1 MISQNF
7 MSDNIWG
14 VHPNVMQALADCAQ
28 GADNAYGHDAYTY
41 KLREEMNILF
51 SKKVAC
57 LPIQSGTAA
66 NGLCLALCA
75 GPINRVLCHKE
86 AHLWESECGAIEN
99 YTGGAALEFV
109 AGNNGKV
116 DAKALEQLLSREDHD
131 FHRQLPSVLSIAQT
145 TEVGTVYQPD
155 EVKALSDICKK
166 YGLYLHMD
174 GARLANAAVLYPNLS
189 ISELTWKLGVDVL
202 SFGFTKNGAMGA
214 EAVIV
219 FDPKLSQT
227 LQFRAKR
234 AGIIASKMRFVS
246 VQILAMLQN
255 NLWLELA
262 NMANIRAQTAY
273 SGLIGLNMVSENI
286 PFQSNQLF
294 INIDKSLRDKLRAQ
308 GFEFYN
314 WHSLGAD
321 CCRLICSWET
331 SQASADLLVKTA
343 KALAE

>member
-1 MISQNF
+1 MISKNF
-7 MSDNIWG
+7 MSDNVWG
-14 VHPNVMQALADCAQ
+14 VHPKVMQALSDCAQ
-28 GADNAYGHDAYTY
+28 GADNAYGHDVYTH

-51 SKKVAC
+51 KKEVAC

-66 NGLCLALCA
+66 NGLCLSLCA

-99 YTGGAALEFV
+99 YTAGAALEFV
-109 AGNNGKV
+109 KGENGKV
-116 DAKALEQLLSREDHD
+116 DAQALEELLSREDHD

-145 TEVGTVYQPD
+145 TEVGTVYTPA
-155 EVKALSDICKK
+155 EIKALSAVCKK

-174 GARLANAAVLYPNLS
+174 GARLANAAVLYPKLS
-189 ISELTWKLGVDVL
+189 LSELTWKLGVDVL

-219 FDPKLSQT
+219 FDPKLSET
-227 LQFRAKR
+227 LYFRAKR
-234 AGIIASKMRFVS
+234 AGTIASKMRFVS
-246 VQILAMLQN
+246 AQILAMLKD

-262 NMANIRAQTAY
+262 KNANERAKTVY
-273 SGLIGLNMVSENI
+273 DGLIGLDMVSENI
-286 PFQSNQLF
+286 PFESNQLF

-331 SQASADLLVKTA
+331 SQASADLLIKTA
-343 KALAE
+343 KELAG